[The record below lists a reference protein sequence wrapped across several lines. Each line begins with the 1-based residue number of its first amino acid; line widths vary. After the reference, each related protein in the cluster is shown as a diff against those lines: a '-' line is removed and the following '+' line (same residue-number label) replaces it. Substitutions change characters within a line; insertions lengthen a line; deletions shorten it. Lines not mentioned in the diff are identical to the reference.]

1 MMNRFISIF
10 LATALLCAFDPP
22 AALFAQEAGGAISG
36 KVISAEDGRPIE
48 FAVISL
54 LPSKIYTTTGS
65 DGSYL
70 IENIPAGEVTVE
82 ASFFGMSTESREIS
96 VPGLPGSNAFAT
108 RIGIPASSIAF
119 DAFG

>member
-1 MMNRFISIF
+1 MNRFISIF

-36 KVISAEDGRPIE
+36 KVVSAEDGQPIE

-96 VPGLPGSNAFAT
+96 VTAGKDYVLD
-108 RIGIPASSIAF
+108 SSRRSR
-119 DAFG
+119 